1 MNVDPLDVNFTGNDF
16 HLTLGSPVANAG
28 LPGLV
33 SGVTSMGAYQA
44 P

>member
-1 MNVDPLDVNFTGNDF
+1 MNVDPLYVNFTDDF
-16 HLTLGSPVANAG
+16 HLTSGGPVANAG